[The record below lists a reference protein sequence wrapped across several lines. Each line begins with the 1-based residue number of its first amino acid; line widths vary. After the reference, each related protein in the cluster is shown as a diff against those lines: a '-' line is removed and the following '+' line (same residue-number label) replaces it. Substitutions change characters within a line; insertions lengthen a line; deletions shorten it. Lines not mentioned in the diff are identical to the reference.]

1 MSFLK
6 DCMITTLIQSLHGTH
21 YYNKLLSNH
30 IDSDMNPVAIFQ
42 IYESNIHEKLLVWNP
57 SQDIDII
64 VLFMQHCLGGNIFI
78 DTSHS
83 DARKIVDIRCP
94 MLSETE
100 YQRLSGMH
108 VLSGKDYI
116 SSSFW
121 KDKYTY
127 YIYYIYLYILY
138 IFYII
143 YIHIHIYIYI
153 YIYICKFR
161 EIWSFIGR
169 NLQEKK

>member
-1 MSFLK
+1 
-6 DCMITTLIQSLHGTH
+6 
-21 YYNKLLSNH
+21 
-30 IDSDMNPVAIFQ
+30 
-42 IYESNIHEKLLVWNP
+42 
-57 SQDIDII
+57 
-64 VLFMQHCLGGNIFI
+64 MQHCLGGNIFI

-116 SSSFW
+116 CSSFW

-127 YIYYIYLYILY
+127 ILYVLYIYYIYYALYIN
-138 IFYII
+138 I
-143 YIHIHIYIYI
+143 YL
-153 YIYICKFR
+153 CKFR

-169 NLQEKK
+169 NPQEM

>member
-108 VLSGKDYI
+108 VFSGKDYI

-121 KDKYTY
+121 KGKYT
-127 YIYYIYLYILY
+127 YIYYILYIC
-138 IFYII
+138 I
-143 YIHIHIYIYI
+143 YIIYIYI
-153 YIYICKFR
+153 YI
-161 EIWSFIGR
+161 
-169 NLQEKK
+169 